1 MILVYSDSE
10 NLDLEWIPKLNL
22 PQPYQVVHSFVEYRD
37 TPADYKIGMTTH
49 RLHCTYD
56 ENCTAYQGFEEKI
69 IKLSEASN
77 IVFTIESE
85 LHDYHWTMWDECHRD
100 NVYWVLPGAV
110 NDREDMNSHII
121 YWGDWFKTTT
131 ILYRALPDVVA
142 KFTPFHPKPKS
153 FDALL
158 GCPKPH
164 RDFVANAINQSK
176 FRDQFVLSYGGAW
189 KDEEFY
195 AKDYFIWEPGCEPV
209 VDIIGTADEVRY
221 YGQHCHLSQVIPLEV
236 FNSTAYSIIA
246 ETDHDNTL
254 SFFSEKTA
262 KPMIA
267 RRLFVAFT
275 GYKFLHNLRRLGF
288 RTFDGIIDE
297 SYDLIENDQERYSSA
312 FAQVELLCATPQSE
326 ILPVIADIVEHNYQ
340 RLMSTDW
347 TQFAANAVRAQIQTI
362 FK

>member
-1 MILVYSDSE
+1 M
-10 NLDLEWIPKLNL
+10 
-22 PQPYQVVHSFVEYRD
+22 
-37 TPADYKIGMTTH
+37 
-49 RLHCTYD
+49 
-56 ENCTAYQGFEEKI
+56 
-69 IKLSEASN
+69 
-77 IVFTIESE
+77 
-85 LHDYHWTMWDECHRD
+85 
-100 NVYWVLPGAV
+100 
-110 NDREDMNSHII
+110 
-121 YWGDWFKTTT
+121 
-131 ILYRALPDVVA
+131 
-142 KFTPFHPKPKS
+142 
-153 FDALL
+153 
-158 GCPKPH
+158 
-164 RDFVANAINQSK
+164 
-176 FRDQFVLSYGGAW
+176 
-189 KDEEFY
+189 
-195 AKDYFIWEPGCEPV
+195 
-209 VDIIGTADEVRY
+209 
-221 YGQHCHLSQVIPLEV
+221 